1 MVSIVNKFIFDKI
14 LSWKISGN
22 IPLENKMVFAV
33 GPHTSNFDFFVGLFF
48 RSKLRMENQI
58 KFIGKAE
65 LFQIPLLGKLLRNLG
80 GIPVVRSQKNNTVNY
95 LVDLINNSDKIF
107 LSLFPEGTRGKVKKL
122 KTGFYYI
129 ALNSKVPIQLVGFD
143 FKKKIVEFGEKIIP
157 SGDIDSDMKQIV
169 SYYSKLN
176 GKNPEKG
183 LK

>member
-1 MVSIVNKFIFDKI
+1 MVSIINKFIFDKI

-22 IPLENKMVFAV
+22 IPSENKMVFAV

-48 RSKLRMENQI
+48 RSKLGMENKI

-65 LFQIPLLGKLLRNLG
+65 LFQIPLFGKFLRNLG
-80 GIPVVRSQKNNTVNY
+80 GIPVVRSKKNNTVNY

-129 ALNSKVPIQLVGFD
+129 ALNSKVPIQLIGFD
-143 FKKKIVEFGEKIIP
+143 FKEKIVEFGEKIIP

-183 LK
+183 LN